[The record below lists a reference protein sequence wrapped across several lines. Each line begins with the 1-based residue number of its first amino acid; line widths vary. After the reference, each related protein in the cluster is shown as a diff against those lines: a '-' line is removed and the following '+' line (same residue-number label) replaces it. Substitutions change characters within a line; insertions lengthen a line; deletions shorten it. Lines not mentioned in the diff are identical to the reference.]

1 MLVQVSVGRAVAAS
15 CEAEPGEDWPAS
27 SQVLRTDKLAR
38 NSELVL
44 ELDLVSQDVKLPFI
58 GSKEEVSDPPQPG
71 IEAESFFELGPVRL
85 AQNRELDVSSR
96 SELRPNATTAAAR
109 APCSGQRALEYDH
122 VDAAA
127 GQEVRAREP
136 MNPAP
141 TTATSA
147 FGLLATGSSRRS
159 VQSSL
164 SPAIR
169 PSRQETFLHTRAAG
183 GHLSRTLADP
193 PRPAGRRGPERRAQR
208 TPIRG

>member
-15 CEAEPGEDWPAS
+15 SEAEPGEDWPAA

-44 ELDLVSQDVKLPFI
+44 ELDLVSQDVKLPFV

-96 SELRPNATTAAAR
+96 SELRPNATTAAGR
-109 APCSGQRALEYDH
+109 APCSGQLALEYDH

-127 GQEVRAREP
+127 GKEVRARKTDESGSDDRDVCVWAARHRFP
-136 MNPAP
+136 PKVGAIFTVPGDPAK
-141 TTATSA
+141 
-147 FGLLATGSSRRS
+147 SSRDIS
-159 VQSSL
+159 
-164 SPAIR
+164 AH
-169 PSRQETFLHTRAAG
+169 SR
-183 GHLSRTLADP
+183 
-193 PRPAGRRGPERRAQR
+193 GRRSSIPDAG
-208 TPIRG
+208 